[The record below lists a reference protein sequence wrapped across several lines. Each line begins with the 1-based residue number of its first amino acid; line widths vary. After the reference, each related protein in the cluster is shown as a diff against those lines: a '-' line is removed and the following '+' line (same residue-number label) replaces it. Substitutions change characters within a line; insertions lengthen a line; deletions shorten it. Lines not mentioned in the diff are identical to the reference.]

1 MPSLLSARLACCAA
15 MVRPGAA
22 VADVGTDHGYL
33 AIYLLQQQIASQ
45 VIAADLRAK
54 PLEKARQNA
63 QAWPAWRRKFGFISA
78 TADGSCARPD

>member
-54 PLEKARQNA
+54 QLEKARQNA
-63 QAWPAWRRKFGFISA
+63 RMAGV
-78 TADGSCARPD
+78 

>member
-15 MVRPGAA
+15 MVRPARRCRCGN
-22 VADVGTDHGYL
+22 DHGYL

-63 QAWPAWRRKFGFISA
+63 RMAGVEEKIRFYLC
-78 TADGSCARPD
+78 DG